1 MAATE
6 PPVVSPHQL
15 SKPALSPAKA
25 SPRRKRGR
33 TKRRNLSAAERLAAE
48 DRDRENRRLARN
60 LQHAAP
66 AIDNAHHSGSRVW
79 QLKVERDGARYS
91 GRHHPH
97 PPDHPRG
104 ELSSSFILMW
114 LALTARPSWRPFGK
128 CL

>member
-1 MAATE
+1 MSR
-6 PPVVSPHQL
+6 VL
-15 SKPALSPAKA
+15 IDL
-25 SPRRKRGR
+25 RKGHP
-33 TKRRNLSAAERLAAE
+33 K
-48 DRDRENRRLARN
+48 ARN

-104 ELSSSFILMW
+104 ELSP
-114 LALTARPSWRPFGK
+114 PS
-128 CL
+128 C